1 MSMIKYGSIKCMNV
15 IPFRVIPLLYRVEV
29 IMINFNNK
37 KTKSWFTAILI
48 LILIVAMVVP
58 MVAYLIP

>member
-1 MSMIKYGSIKCMNV
+1 MFK
-15 IPFRVIPLLYRVEV
+15 EV
-29 IMINFNNK
+29 IMINFHNK
-37 KTKSWFTAILI
+37 KTKRCFTGILI

>member
-1 MSMIKYGSIKCMNV
+1 MKCMNV
-15 IPFRVIPLLYRVEV
+15 IPFRVTPLLYCVEV

>member
-1 MSMIKYGSIKCMNV
+1 MNV
-15 IPFRVIPLLYRVEV
+15 IPFRVTPLLYYMEV